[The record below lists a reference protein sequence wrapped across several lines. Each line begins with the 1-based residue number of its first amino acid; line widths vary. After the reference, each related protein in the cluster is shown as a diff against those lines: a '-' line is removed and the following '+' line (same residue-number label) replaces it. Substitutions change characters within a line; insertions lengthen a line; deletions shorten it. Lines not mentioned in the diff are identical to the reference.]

1 MAEEIKKDAAAP
13 APAPAKK
20 ERDKVQKEVELAEKA
35 PFGVT
40 LLITLSWFLI
50 IPIFLYIGSRNKF
63 KNEEIEIQGAVSQ
76 IDVYLR
82 QRFDMLSKMVDS
94 IKGSMKFESE
104 TLTKIAEMRSGL
116 GKVNKGSH
124 SQASQ
129 LSNIENQMNEINTG
143 INMQMERY
151 PELKSSALVSQFITE
166 AKEVEENLASARRI
180 YNRNVKIFNKRVV
193 NIPSSLVASKMRLT
207 KWDMYEVADY
217 AREDVQVDFGF

>member
-1 MAEEIKKDAAAP
+1 MAEEIKKEAAAP
-13 APAPAKK
+13 AAPKGK
-20 ERDKVQKEVELAEKA
+20 DKVQKEAELTDKA

-63 KNEEIEIQGAVSQ
+63 KNEEIEIQGSVSQ

-82 QRFDMLSKMVDS
+82 QRYDMLSKMVDS

-104 TLTKIAEMRSGL
+104 TLTKIAEMRSGF

-124 SQASQ
+124 NQASQ
-129 LSNIENQMNEINTG
+129 LSNIENQMNEVNTG

-151 PELKSSALVSQFITE
+151 PELKSSALVSQFMTDS
-166 AKEVEENLASARRI
+166 KEVEENLASARRI
-180 YNRNVKIFNKRVV
+180 YNRNVKIYNKRIVS
-193 NIPSSLVASKMRLT
+193 IPASLVASKMRLT

-217 AREDVQVDFGF
+217 AREDVKVDFGF

>member
-1 MAEEIKKDAAAP
+1 MAEEIKKEAAA
-13 APAPAKK
+13 AAPAKK
-20 ERDKVQKEVELAEKA
+20 ERDKVQKEVELAESA
-35 PFGVT
+35 PFGVK
-40 LLITLSWFLI
+40 LVIYLSWILV

>member
-1 MAEEIKKDAAAP
+1 MAEEIKKDAA